1 MSVVI
6 LYDNEGPALQKVMV
20 GSEYSKERF
29 LGKYM
34 TQLLTALHGVSGITR
49 TASII

>member
-1 MSVVI
+1 MSAII
-6 LYDNEGPALQKVMV
+6 LYDNEGWALQVMV

-34 TQLLTALHGVSGITR
+34 TQLLTALHGMSGITR
-49 TASII
+49 TASFI